1 MKPDLISIWST
12 QSQRD
17 TRQLDHQQ
25 ISINK
30 KGPPRLNTIYK
41 QLWEKVKV
49 LQIAGQ
55 KLFEKNQ
62 KLKEFERRK
71 IFEFETREKAVAER
85 EQKLGYTY
93 VGHSAKPNTRSEEV
107 FDYQANGENN
117 EMVIAIRYFV

>member
-1 MKPDLISIWST
+1 M
-12 QSQRD
+12 
-17 TRQLDHQQ
+17 
-25 ISINK
+25 
-30 KGPPRLNTIYK
+30 IYK

-71 IFEFETREKAVAER
+71 ILEFETREKAVADRER
-85 EQKLGYTY
+85 KLGYSY
-93 VGHSAKPNTRSEEV
+93 AGHSAKPTIRSEEV

-117 EMVIAIRYFV
+117 EMVIVIRYFV